1 MNVVVE
7 YNADDKDQDIYY
19 NVGYN
24 QTIQVNTHA
33 DEVFTHGAQRDLDDF
48 KIYLKQLKDVEAK
61 ITDIEAKMQEYP
73 EDSQMFQDLQKQLA
87 AMNKAQTYIRDN
99 VQTKFEN
106 QITSYQKYIDV
117 TNVAVTNN
125 GTRGSRLSLITDR
138 LMNQKATFKD
148 LQSNNEDVDV
158 TEVAVQL
165 KSSELTYEAALM
177 ATSKI
182 MQTNLMN
189 YI

>member
-1 MNVVVE
+1 
-7 YNADDKDQDIYY
+7 
-19 NVGYN
+19 
-24 QTIQVNTHA
+24 
-33 DEVFTHGAQRDLDDF
+33 
-48 KIYLKQLKDVEAK
+48 
-61 ITDIEAKMQEYP
+61 
-73 EDSQMFQDLQKQLA
+73 MFQDLQKQLA